1 MGLYLG
7 SSRAT
12 RDLEAGQQFFLSL
25 VVSLTSSRGTQVPTA
40 STFTLRKKP
49 NLRRHRWKQ
58 AESVLW
64 CRSQAW
70 PELRSFR
77 LSPSPHTGS
86 LPALP
91 PSSGYLEQIHGVG
104 TPDLGRAREG
114 EEQRVREE
122 GWWEQCRVRGVP
134 SSRSRAPPLPKPPF
148 INSFRGGSC

>member
-25 VVSLTSSRGTQVPTA
+25 VVSLTSSRGTQAQTA
-40 STFTLRKKP
+40 STFTPRKKP

-77 LSPSPHTGS
+77 LPEEFQTLSISTHG
-86 LPALP
+86 LPARSATEL
-91 PSSGYLEQIHGVG
+91 
-104 TPDLGRAREG
+104 
-114 EEQRVREE
+114 
-122 GWWEQCRVRGVP
+122 WVP
-134 SSRSRAPPLPKPPF
+134 
-148 INSFRGGSC
+148 